1 NAVVVVVAFLSI
13 GIYTVFRLGARQDRN
28 EVGGLLLDDPHNDE
42 YKGIYESLTEV
53 IQLTKE
59 LVAEGGPSPS
69 QPPAQPQAPTAAAPL
84 IHPAAA
90 ITTAPDLRLP
100 SILPPTVAAQIRSAR
115 HRAAFAGQAPAAWAI
130 GAPVQ
135 AIYREDGQWYNG
147 VVSAVSVSGKFIVQY
162 EGYDQAEEVEREEV
176 RLRGAEANGGYT
188 GVVAPKKRKVN
199 EEVALEEMPAW
210 LQIKPEDDE
219 KVKAKKKKLQKS
231 YKSKQ
236 RFARMDVQTKE
247 KANSWKNFVSG
258 KGSKKKPGFMTGH
271 KKESIFKVPDG
282 LGARVGV
289 VGSGKP
295 MTEFGHARRHDFA
308 ADA

>member
-1 NAVVVVVAFLSI
+1 MGSI
-13 GIYTVFRLGARQDRN
+13 
-28 EVGGLLLDDPHNDE
+28 LLALIP
-42 YKGIYESLTEV
+42 SQV

-59 LVAEGGPSPS
+59 LIAEGGPSPS

-210 LQIKPEDDE
+210 LQIKPEGESCMDWTGSGGGGKPWGGAGAQSLSRRMPIVPHLLRPLSPLKISSSRRRE
-219 KVKAKKKKLQKS
+219 GQGEEEEAPKVVQVKATLCQ
-231 YKSKQ
+231 
-236 RFARMDVQTKE
+236 
-247 KANSWKNFVSG
+247 
-258 KGSKKKPGFMTGH
+258 
-271 KKESIFKVPDG
+271 DG
-282 LGARVGV
+282 RSNQGEGQLMEELCVREG
-289 VGSGKP
+289 
-295 MTEFGHARRHDFA
+295 
-308 ADA
+308 